1 MDYNISNNLTLKTSL
16 YKTEIY
22 DRIEFNA
29 AYTQHENLKTNINQ
43 EGIENEIALTNK
55 FRSFSVFSNFSKA
68 GKTMVKHKTEGQI
81 FLMVQSIE
89 VKYLII
95 I

>member
-22 DRIEFNA
+22 DRIESNA

-55 FRSFSVFSNFSKA
+55 FRSFSVFSNFSKSRKKQWSSTKQKA
-68 GKTMVKHKTEGQI
+68 RS
-81 FLMVQSIE
+81 FLWCKV
-89 VKYLII
+89 
-95 I
+95 